1 MVNHGLSVR
10 KDTFMLNFANKI
22 PPAIVTLL
30 SFFMMWG
37 IVSFKLFEL
46 DWIHVLSPYLSVI
59 LLILSILLLLFAS
72 YSFYK
77 SKTSLNPISPENASP
92 LVTSVV
98 YRISR
103 NPMYAGFLL
112 LLVAWWLYLG
122 ELLSVIGCLF
132 FISYLNKF
140 QIESEERVLEKLF
153 GEEYRLYK
161 SRVRRWF

>member
-1 MVNHGLSVR
+1 
-10 KDTFMLNFANKI
+10 MLNFEIKI
-22 PPAIVTLL
+22 PPAIITLL
-30 SFFMMWG
+30 SFFMIWA
-37 IVSFKLFEL
+37 IASFKIFEL
-46 DWIHVLSPYLSVI
+46 DWIKVLSPYLSVI

-77 SKTSLNPISPENASP
+77 SKTSFNPISPENASS
-92 LVTSVV
+92 LVTSGI

>member
-37 IVSFKLFEL
+37 IASFKLFEL

-72 YSFYK
+72 CSFYK
-77 SKTSLNPISPENASP
+77 SKTSFNPISPENASS
-92 LVTSVV
+92 LVTSGV

-122 ELLSVIGCLF
+122 ELLSVIGCHF
-132 FISYLNKF
+132 FMSYLNKF